1 MEQRLEVERFREPK
15 GGNSRKA
22 RNRRQGPKRRRLER
36 ALRTAPTPHPHSLT
50 EGVSVNQAE
59 RVPPGESQEGC
70 FSRSERQA
78 PRQGSTTEKRSRPRG
93 DARILRRICR
103 TTRPSQG
110 EPGERQEVDGVG
122 GITASTQAT
131 AQRPGCPTCAP
142 STDGPTSVVPVG
154 PARSGVVHRKERLE
168 PDSSNAVGGANGTKA
183 KAAVTRYGY
192 GRVEFFEGCE
202 PRHGKRCAVSARE
215 RTRGQLLAR
224 VGAGR
229 HRAT

>member
-103 TTRPSQG
+103 TPHPLVTRK
-110 EPGERQEVDGVG
+110 RK
-122 GITASTQAT
+122 
-131 AQRPGCPTCAP
+131 
-142 STDGPTSVVPVG
+142 TDGR
-154 PARSGVVHRKERLE
+154 ARRAAGSGRRRRNHGEHAGNCAATGMSDLCPFDGRTHFGGSGRSRPQRGRSSEGASRTRQQQCGRRRKRHEGKGRGDAVRL
-168 PDSSNAVGGANGTKA
+168 
-183 KAAVTRYGY
+183 
-192 GRVEFFEGCE
+192 
-202 PRHGKRCAVSARE
+202 
-215 RTRGQLLAR
+215 RTRGVLRR
-224 VGAGR
+224 V
-229 HRAT
+229 